1 MLLKSACCEDSCAP
15 TPVSATTRVEM
26 TTDQKVDTLILVPSP
41 ARRLIYQ
48 NYFNKII
55 TISCCPK
62 CRTAIDFKIVLGVN
76 AFYGIVI
83 WASMQA
89 EEHRK
94 RWAGGRKRKNKKKS
108 HN

>member
-15 TPVSATTRVEM
+15 TPVSAITRVEM
-26 TTDQKVDTLILVPSP
+26 TTDQKVDIFIFWLEKALES
-41 ARRLIYQ
+41 IYQ

-55 TISCCPK
+55 TISYCSK
-62 CRTAIDFKIVLGVN
+62 CRAAIDFKIVLGVN
-76 AFYGIVI
+76 AFCGIVI